1 MQTAA
6 DLNSLQVC
14 VYFSAAK
21 KMGPVVS
28 HSWPRLP
35 VLIHASL
42 SRYEE
47 PVRSVLLGGGRQN
60 VRFGKNPE
68 IKSEYPISRMKTDRL
83 TALSLRISLR

>member
-1 MQTAA
+1 MEMVCRLQQTFTR
-6 DLNSLQVC
+6 SKFVC
-14 VYFSAAK
+14 IFQPAK

-42 SRYEE
+42 SRYVE
-47 PVRSVLLGGGRQN
+47 PVRSDLLGGGRQN

-83 TALSLRISLR
+83 